1 MGIYMV
7 SQNDTPLYI
16 VTVKSAYSF
25 ARRKAEN
32 EQLPRSK
39 YDHLKVFLK
48 NTDID
53 THICKSIQLYKHTH
67 VLPIP

>member
-25 ARRKAEN
+25 ARRKVEN

-53 THICKSIQLYKHTH
+53 THACKNTQLYKHTH
-67 VLPIP
+67 VHHIP